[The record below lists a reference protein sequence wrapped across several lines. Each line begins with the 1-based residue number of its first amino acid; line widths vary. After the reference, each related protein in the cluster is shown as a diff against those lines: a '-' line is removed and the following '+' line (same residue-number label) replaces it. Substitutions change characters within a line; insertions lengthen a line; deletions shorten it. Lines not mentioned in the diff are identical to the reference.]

1 MKRLDLAWL
10 VAKREL
16 IDQMR
21 DWRILLPMI
30 ILTLFFPY
38 LMNVAARYTINY
50 VNQFGADLIAERLL
64 PFLILVVGFFPVTV
78 SLVVALEAFVGEKER
93 GTIEPLLSSPLEDW
107 HLYIGKLMAGTIVPL
122 TVSYIGISIYMLG
135 LYWQGIKWPAWNFTI
150 QTLALTAVQ
159 TVLMVSAAIVISTQ
173 STSVRAANLLASFVV
188 IPVALLIQGESA
200 LMFWGTNDV
209 LWVAVLGVSI
219 LSALLIR
226 LGLVYFKRENLL
238 GREIDMLNLAW
249 VWGTF
254 RRAFTGSDEPAALSR
269 YLRFVWKKI
278 QNRSAPIENRPSE
291 IEMDV
296 EQRREI
302 ALTLPAAL
310 WLDLNGLARWYR
322 VEVLGSLR
330 EMRAAIWLTFAM
342 GILGLAMV
350 YWYVDVN
357 LPVTTALP
365 DETVKDAMR
374 AIRAVLIDE
383 GGMGYSAG
391 TLFWHNV
398 RAELLMMAAGIFSFG
413 VLGLLLFLA
422 NFSLVGGVLAATKLV
437 GLSPLM
443 VFLAGILP
451 HGILELPS
459 VILAAAS
466 VLYLGVRLVTPL
478 EGKSIGETMIFTL
491 AGVMKVFL
499 AVCVPLLL
507 LAGLIEANL
516 TPRILLAVLGRNFDL
531 QP

>member
-1 MKRLDLAWL
+1 MKRFDLAWL

-50 VNQFGADLIAERLL
+50 VNQFGAELIAERLL

-122 TVSYIGISIYMLG
+122 TVSYIGIAIYMFG
-135 LYWQGIKWPAWNFTI
+135 LYWQGIKWPAWNFII
-150 QTLALTAVQ
+150 QTLTLTAVQ

-173 STSVRAANLLASFVV
+173 STSVRAANLLASFIV

-209 LWVAVLGVSI
+209 LWWAVLGVSI
-219 LSALLIR
+219 MSVLLIR
-226 LGLVYFKRENLL
+226 LGLVHFKRESLL
-238 GREIDMLNLAW
+238 GREIDMLNLSW

-254 RRAFTGSDEPAALSR
+254 RRTFTGSDEPAALSR
-269 YLRFVWKKI
+269 YLRSAWK
-278 QNRSAPIENRPSE
+278 RLRGEDAEPLS
-291 IEMDV
+291 
-296 EQRREI
+296 
-302 ALTLPAAL
+302 LPVAL
-310 WLDLNGLARWYR
+310 WLDLNGFARWYR
-322 VEVLGSLR
+322 VEVFGALR
-330 EMRAAIWLTFAM
+330 SMQTAIWLT
-342 GILGLAMV
+342 LGLGMLGMALA
-350 YWYVDVN
+350 YLYVDAN
-357 LPVTTALP
+357 LPATTALP
-365 DETVKDAMR
+365 EETVKDAIKT
-374 AIRAVLIDE
+374 IRAVLIDDD
-383 GGMGYSAG
+383 G
-391 TLFWHNV
+391 TGLSTSMLFWHNV
-398 RAELLMMAAGIFSFG
+398 RAELLIMLAGVFSFG
-413 VLGLLLFLA
+413 VLGLMLFLG

-443 VFLAGILP
+443 VFLSGILP

-459 VILAAAS
+459 IILAAAS

-478 EGKSIGETMIFTL
+478 EGKSIGETMIFTIADVL
-491 AGVMKVFL
+491 KIFI

-516 TPRILLAVLGRNFDL
+516 TPRILEAALGRIIEL